1 MKAHFTN
8 RQVQYR
14 PTAELAI
21 HKAIAGMPRLDPE
34 DPRYD
39 AMRGAWMESG
49 ILPPLYVT
57 AAGKIVDGR
66 HRWWFAKDMR
76 LAEVPVIEV
85 DEDEVATVV
94 MAGISGRNHLS
105 KGQRAYL
112 SFPYLQDAWEAAQR
126 RRIEALKAGSNTG
139 ALSTKVASLEELAE
153 RLGCGRDLMFQ
164 AKRLHE
170 LFGKIPALKD
180 TWEPRI
186 LHPEE
191 PVGLG
196 AAIAGIAGQNASKGK
211 PRPPARNSALR
222 NFTVGWENL
231 IRPASHW
238 DRWNEEERELAVH
251 TIRETLGKIPTPA
264 LDAIAAAVRIAKAK
278 HKAASDDSQD

>member
-1 MKAHFTN
+1 MTTPFTN

-14 PTAELAI
+14 STSDLTI
-21 HKAIAGMPRLDPE
+21 HKAIAGMPRLDPS

-39 AMRGAWMESG
+39 AMRGAWLESG

-57 AAGKIVDGR
+57 ALGKIVDGR
-66 HRWWFAKDMR
+66 HRWWFAKDMK

-85 DEDEVATVV
+85 GEDEVATVV
-94 MAGISGRNHLS
+94 MAGISGRNHLT

-112 SFPYLQDAWEAAQR
+112 SYPYLQDAWEAAQR
-126 RRIEALKAGSNTG
+126 RRIEALKVGGNLG
-139 ALSTKVASLEELAE
+139 NLVTKVASVNDLAD
-153 RLGCGRDLMFQ
+153 RLGVSRDLLEQ
-164 AKRLHE
+164 ARRLHE
-170 LFGKIPALKD
+170 TFAKTPAIKEV
-180 TWEPRI
+180 WEPRI
-186 LHPEE
+186 LHAEE

-196 AAIAGIAGQNASKGK
+196 AAIAGIAGQAASKGK

-238 DRWNEEERELAVH
+238 ERWTEEDRELAAH
-251 TIRETLGKIPTPA
+251 SIRETLTKIPTPA
-264 LDAIAAAVRIAKAK
+264 LDAIAAAVRLAKSHRK
-278 HKAASDDSQD
+278 SAAEPQD

>member
-66 HRWWFAKDMR
+66 HRWWFAKDMK

-85 DEDEVATVV
+85 DEDEVSTVI
-94 MAGISGRNHLS
+94 MAAIAGRNHLT

-112 SFPYLQDAWEAAQR
+112 SFPYLLDAWEAAQR
-126 RRIEALKAGSNTG
+126 RRMEILTSGINRGLLPKVPTVEDLSEQLGVSEDLLK
-139 ALSTKVASLEELAE
+139 
-153 RLGCGRDLMFQ
+153 Q
-164 AKRLHE
+164 ARRLHE
-170 LFGKIPALKD
+170 AFGKVPGLQA

-186 LHPEE
+186 LDAEE
-191 PVGLG
+191 PIGLG
-196 AAIAGIAGQNASKGK
+196 AALAGIAGETSTKGK
-211 PRPPARNSALR
+211 PKPPTRNTAIR
-222 NFTVGWENL
+222 NFSVGLENL
-231 IRPASHW
+231 IRPVSHW
-238 DRWNEEERELAVH
+238 DRWNEEERDLAVESIRH
-251 TIRETLGKIPTPA
+251 TIFQFPPAA
-264 LDAIAAAVRIAKAK
+264 LDAVAAAVRAAKAK
-278 HKAASDDSQD
+278 HKAASDDED